1 MSTTSGE
8 RDTFELLYTRL
19 TDAMRSA
26 RPAPFSKPVTVAE
39 IYQELVPYRLVR
51 DEIGF
56 AMNADY
62 EHVLLRL
69 LAGEGA
75 RVRLDPVSAREAI
88 QRELRSANPNV
99 SIYREYA
106 ACDVWVSDPV
116 TGARPPE
123 VAPEVVPEVVPEV
136 APEPPREAVRVP
148 DASAGTASCAYC
160 DSALPQHRPV
170 RFCPYCGADQTTQ
183 PCADCGEPVEPGWLY
198 CAACGVTRAES

>member
-19 TDAMRSA
+19 TDALRSA

-106 ACDVWVSDPV
+106 ACDVWVSDPA
-116 TGARPPE
+116 TGE
-123 VAPEVVPEVVPEV
+123 VE
-136 APEPPREAVRVP
+136 PEPPPEAVRVP
-148 DASAGTASCAYC
+148 DESARAASCVYC